1 MLPPY
6 LQRILDLVDRTGD
19 RCIMVNPE
27 TEDAHVVMSLTDY
40 EVLMDVAA
48 HSTWSMEDEDWGED
62 EIETDDYEAMDVSQ
76 ANEAIA
82 QWKEEDAQEALGELE
97 TDDGNEGFTPIAD
110 FVENFAKLKQETA
123 NSEHKVA
130 ENEEK
135 EEERFYIE
143 PVE

>member
-1 MLPPY
+1 MIPIY

-62 EIETDDYEAMDVSQ
+62 GLETDEYEAMDVSQ

-82 QWKEEDAQEALGELE
+82 QWKEEDAEEALGAIE
-97 TDDGNEGFTPIAD
+97 DDSGEGFTPIAD
-110 FVENFAKLKQETA
+110 FVENFAKLKQNQA
-123 NSEHKVA
+123 DSEHAAV
-130 ENEEK
+130 EVEEK